1 MYTDDAV
8 QHFGG
13 RRQLAEALGISRQA
27 VEQWGKLVARGMAYR
42 LQVMTAG
49 KLVVDEAKYK
59 RRKKLQPTGKP
70 L

>member
-13 RRQLAEALGISRQA
+13 RRQLAQALGISRQA

-59 RRKKLQPTGKP
+59 RRKK
-70 L
+70 

>member
-13 RRQLAEALGISRQA
+13 RRQLAQALGISRQV

-42 LQVMTAG
+42 LQVMTKNA
-49 KLVVDEAKYK
+49 LVVDEAKYK
-59 RRKKLQPTGKP
+59 RRRK
-70 L
+70 

>member
-27 VEQWGKLVARGMAYR
+27 VEQWGKIVAQGMAYQ
-42 LQVMTAG
+42 LQVITEN
-49 KLVVDEAKYK
+49 KLVVDPSKYKK
-59 RRKKLQPTGKP
+59 RRKKT
-70 L
+70 

>member
-13 RRQLAEALGISRQA
+13 RRQLAQALGITRQA

-42 LQVMTAG
+42 LQVMTKNA
-49 KLVVDEAKYK
+49 LVVDEAKYK
-59 RRKKLQPTGKP
+59 RRKR
-70 L
+70 